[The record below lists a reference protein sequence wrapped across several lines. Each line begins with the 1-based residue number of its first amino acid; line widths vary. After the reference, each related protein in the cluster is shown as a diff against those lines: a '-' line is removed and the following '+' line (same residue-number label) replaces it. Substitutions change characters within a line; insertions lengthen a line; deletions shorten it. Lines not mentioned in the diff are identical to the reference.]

1 MKKSKENP
9 TVYKGSIFIGELQSE
24 KRRGKASFRFR
35 IIDKDKEPLTK
46 WHNSRH
52 GALTEYATGR
62 SERLE
67 KEGK

>member
-1 MKKSKENP
+1 MKNSKEKP
-9 TVYKGSIFIGELQSE
+9 TVFKGSKYIGELQSE
-24 KRRGKASFRFR
+24 KLKGKTSFRFR

-52 GALTEYATGR
+52 GALTELATNRAG
-62 SERLE
+62 RLE